1 MFPYPAVVNRVA
13 SGDWLTRKFVTIGAL
28 AGAAVGVGTLL
39 FLYLTANGTVD
50 AYGRALGTDFSVFW
64 NAGHLANSGRAV
76 DAWDVDKFNAAAYA
90 THGAQVPA
98 SAWLY
103 PPVFLFVACAL
114 ALAPYVTALISW
126 QLASVSLAGVA
137 LASVLKNR
145 RAALVALA
153 TPLTPLLLA
162 HGQNAFLTASLLGFG
177 LVLLDRKP
185 ALAGGCF
192 GLLVYKPQLAL
203 MIGPMLLLGRHW
215 RAIASAVIVALILV
229 AASTLIWGVES
240 WQAFL
245 ATLPHSRQYMESG
258 ITDFYRS
265 ASLFAAAR
273 RWGAGV
279 PLAYGVQGLGFLAGL
294 LIIFATR
301 KSTADLRNAA
311 VCVAATLSTPYLLDY
326 DMAIAG
332 FGAAFLYAEGAC
344 SGFRSY
350 EKSILAFVW
359 IAPWF
364 ARPASLDLWL
374 PLGATATVLL
384 AALIVRRAWSGHRH
398 PTVDVERLP
407 GDVTGFAAGEIDARR
422 ADILA

>member
-1 MFPYPAVVNRVA
+1 MS
-13 SGDWLTRKFVTIGAL
+13 SGDWLTRKLVTWGAL
-28 AGAAVGVGTLL
+28 AGAAIAFATLL
-39 FLYLTANGTVD
+39 FLFVTAHGTVD
-50 AYGRALGTDFSVFW
+50 AFGRALGTDFSVFW
-64 NAGHLANSGRAV
+64 NAGHLANAGHAV
-76 DAWDVDKFNAAAYA
+76 DAWDVGKFNAAAYA
-90 THGAQVPA
+90 THQTQVPA

-103 PPVFLFVACAL
+103 PPVFLFVAATL
-114 ALAPYVTALISW
+114 ALFPYVAALISW
-126 QLASVSLAGVA
+126 QIGSLALAFLA
-137 LASVLKNR
+137 LSAMLKDR
-145 RAALVALA
+145 RAALIALA

-162 HGQNAFLTASLLGFG
+162 HGQNAFLTAALLGFG
-177 LVLLDRKP
+177 LILLERRP
-185 ALAGGCF
+185 AAAGVCF

-203 MIGPMLLLGRHW
+203 MIGPMLLLGRRW
-215 RAIASAVIVALILV
+215 KTVASAALVSLALIGG
-229 AASTLIWGVES
+229 STLIWGLES

-273 RWGAGV
+273 RWGASV
-279 PLAYGVQGLGFLAGL
+279 PVAYCVQALGFAAALSL
-294 LIIFATR
+294 IFATR
-301 KSTADLRNAA
+301 KSPANLRNAA

-332 FGAAFLYAEGAC
+332 FGAAFLYAEAER

-364 ARPASLDLWL
+364 ARPASLNLWL
-374 PLGATATVLL
+374 PLGATSMVLL
-384 AALIVRRAWSGHRH
+384 AALIARRVRSRHRH
-398 PTVDVERLP
+398 AAVDVQRLP
-407 GDVTGFAAGEIDARR
+407 GDVPGLAAGEVDARR